1 VTGKGSGHSI
11 CNGRALDEIRCDCK
25 QKYETHQIRP
35 DNHNTHHFQSLWRK
49 THQDRQNNVASSFVT
64 LKLRRQLLSAADAGN
79 FGEVQKEN
87 RVPSVGW
94 SEHTKQSS
102 LKVTSKCRPGSP
114 PSCCMWE
121 MMCTLGCMTEM
132 EQVFESLSSQY
143 LSRIAEERKKADEL
157 QLTAIN
163 NTLREWMGKIQ
174 SNGTGDQLN
183 ESNIQITEHDL
194 LKEAL
199 SEAKER
205 QGKIITV
212 DHSFFSDDLQ

>member
-1 VTGKGSGHSI
+1 
-11 CNGRALDEIRCDCK
+11 
-25 QKYETHQIRP
+25 
-35 DNHNTHHFQSLWRK
+35 
-49 THQDRQNNVASSFVT
+49 
-64 LKLRRQLLSAADAGN
+64 
-79 FGEVQKEN
+79 
-87 RVPSVGW
+87 
-94 SEHTKQSS
+94 
-102 LKVTSKCRPGSP
+102 
-114 PSCCMWE
+114 
-121 MMCTLGCMTEM
+121 MTEM

-143 LSRIAEERKKADEL
+143 LSKIAEERKKADEL

-174 SNGTGDQLN
+174 INGTGDQLN